1 MENKKCFLDKLF
13 TLLRTYG
20 AKTLT
25 MDDIAK
31 EFSMSKKTLYKQYKN
46 KEDLL
51 YEVLEHISQEAL
63 AEVEKVRKEFACP
76 MEVLFISGN
85 RIDEVTC
92 HEKNAFVFQLL
103 KYYPEVFN
111 AHQKS
116 ISVKI
121 IDIIKNNYGKGVE
134 LGFFRKDVPIDLYIK
149 FLTTLLFSVD
159 VSPLFEEEKD
169 KKSIS
174 IAMKVFYLEAIVT
187 EKGKKRLNELKT
199 KYE

>member
-13 TLLRTYG
+13 TLFRTYG

-31 EFSMSKKTLYKQYKN
+31 EFSVSKKTLYKQYRN

-51 YEVLEHISQEAL
+51 HEVLEHISEEAL
-63 AEVEKVRKEFACP
+63 EEVERVRKEYECP
-76 MEVLFISGN
+76 MEVLFVSGN

-92 HEKNAFVFQLL
+92 QEKNAFAIQLI
-103 KYYPEVFN
+103 KYYPEVFH

-116 ISVKI
+116 ISGKI
-121 IDIIKNNYGKGVE
+121 SEIVMTNYQKGVSLE
-134 LGFFRKDVPIDLYIK
+134 YFRVDIPIDMYIK
-149 FLTTLLFSVD
+149 FLINLLFSLD
-159 VSPLFEEEKD
+159 VSPLFEDIQD
-169 KKSIS
+169 KGAVSN
-174 IAMKVFYLEAIVT
+174 AMKVFYLDAIVT